1 MKIGFASRLN
11 PLDKR
16 SWSGTTYYT
25 YQQIKKNY
33 DVEVFNYKWT
43 WRVREWLTMQKSLN
57 RKLFKKQTAV
67 EFLRSYSK
75 YFSKQLEK
83 DLKKRPVDVLFVSA
97 SSQFIAYLDTGI
109 PIVYMTDA
117 TFQQLQGYYP
127 YFSNLAA
134 YNIRQGIELDK
145 KAFQK
150 TAHCMLASQ
159 WNKDSAVN
167 DYGIDV
173 NKISVIPCGANLDTI
188 PSMSDLNLSASGQC
202 RLLFLGVEWDRKG
215 GDIAL
220 ETFRILKQKGM
231 NPQLQI
237 IGCVP
242 PPDSYRDDL
251 SGETGITV
259 IPFLDKNNPEDF
271 RQLQKIFF
279 QTDFLLLPT
288 RAECA
293 GVVFSESSA
302 YGIPSITTNTGGV
315 SSYVRDSVNGY
326 TFPVDAGAEAYAQK
340 IDQLVSDQRAMQDL
354 KLSSRKYDEEKLNWN
369 LWDQQFHQLVD
380 RLLQEKR

>member
-57 RKLFKKQTAV
+57 RKLFKKHTAV
-67 EFLRSYSK
+67 EFLRSYAK
-75 YFSKQLEK
+75 YFSRQLEK
-83 DLKKRPVDVLFVSA
+83 DLSKRPVDILFVSA
-97 SSQFIAYLDTGI
+97 SSQMIAYLETDI

-117 TFQQLQGYYP
+117 SFQQLQGYYD
-127 YFSNLAA
+127 YFSNLPA

-145 KAFQK
+145 KAFQHSV
-150 TAHCMLASQ
+150 HCMLASE
-159 WNKDSAVN
+159 WCKNSAVN
-167 DYGIDV
+167 DYGIDAG
-173 NKISVIPCGANLDTI
+173 KISVIPCGANLDSI
-188 PSMSDLNLSASGQC
+188 PSAVDLNLQAPGRC

-215 GDIAL
+215 GNIAL
-220 ETFRILKQKGM
+220 ETFRLLKQKGV
-231 NPQLQI
+231 NPQLHI

-242 PPDSYRDDL
+242 PDDL
-251 SGETGITV
+251 SAEPDITV
-259 IPFLDKNNPEDF
+259 IPFLDKNDPGQF
-271 RQLQKIFF
+271 RQLEKIFL

-315 SSYVRDSVNGY
+315 STYVKDGING
-326 TFPVDAGAEAYAQK
+326 FALPFDAGAEAYAQK
-340 IDQLVSDQRAMQDL
+340 IEQLVSNRQSLQAL
-354 KLSSRKYDEEKLNWN
+354 KLSCRNHYEEKLNWDN
-369 LWDQQFHQLVD
+369 WGRQFQQIVE
-380 RLLQEKR
+380 RLLKEKR

>member
-33 DVEVFNYKWT
+33 EVEIFNFKWT
-43 WRVREWLTMQKSLN
+43 WGVREWLTMQKSLN
-57 RKLFKKQTAV
+57 RRLFKKNTAV
-67 EFLRSYSK
+67 EFLRSYAK

-97 SSQFIAYLDTGI
+97 SSQFIAYLETDI
-109 PIVYMTDA
+109 PVIYMTDA

-127 YFSNLAA
+127 YFSNLAK
-134 YNIRQGIELDK
+134 YNVQQGIELDK

-150 TAHCMLASQ
+150 TAHCMLASE
-159 WNKDSAVN
+159 WNKNSAIN
-167 DYGIDV
+167 DYGIDT
-173 NKISVIPCGANLDTI
+173 NKISVVPCGANLDAI
-188 PSMSDLNLSASGQC
+188 PAASDLNMNASGQC
-202 RLLFLGVEWDRKG
+202 RLLFLGVEWERKG

-220 ETFRILKQKGM
+220 ETFRLLKQKGA
-231 NPQLQI
+231 NPHLHI

-242 PPDSYRDDL
+242 PVDL
-251 SGETGITV
+251 AEEKNVTV
-259 IPFLDKNNPEDF
+259 IPFLDKNKPDDLK
-271 RQLQKIFF
+271 QLNQILL

-293 GVVFSESSA
+293 GVVFSEASA
-302 YGIPSITTNTGGV
+302 YAIPSVTTDTGGV
-315 SSYVRDSVNGY
+315 STYVKTGING
-326 TFPVDAGAEAYAQK
+326 FALPLQAGADVYSEK
-340 IDQLVSDQRAMQDL
+340 IWQLLEDKQTMQNL
-354 KLSSRKYDEEKLNWN
+354 KHSARKYYEENLNWD
-369 LWDQQFHQLVD
+369 LWGRQFQQIAERLVK
-380 RLLQEKR
+380 EKR